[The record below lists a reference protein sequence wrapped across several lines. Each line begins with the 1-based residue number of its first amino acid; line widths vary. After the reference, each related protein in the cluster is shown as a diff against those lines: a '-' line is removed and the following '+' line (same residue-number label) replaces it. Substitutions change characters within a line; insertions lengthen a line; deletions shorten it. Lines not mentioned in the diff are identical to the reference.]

1 MVGKKGLTVAEC
13 EHPGW
18 RGSHRLSVPNFSDE
32 LMFEKGQEYF
42 WCQNT
47 GVKTGGSLFF
57 YFKEWQN
64 QLFFAQLAKE
74 GTINENIEDKYLI
87 YGSQR
92 VDKCA
97 LTAMH
102 MRI

>member
-18 RGSHRLSVPNFSDE
+18 RGSHRFSVPNFSDE

-57 YFKEWQN
+57 ILKN
-64 QLFFAQLAKE
+64 GKTSFFLHSWPGRAPSMKISR
-74 GTINENIEDKYLI
+74 TNI
-87 YGSQR
+87 
-92 VDKCA
+92 
-97 LTAMH
+97 
-102 MRI
+102 